1 MFGVPAPRLRPDRFH
16 PMLDHLRS
24 DLRSAFRRL
33 RSSPGYATVS
43 VITLGLGIG
52 ASTAIFSAVDGVLL
66 KSLPYRDP
74 SSLVQISETNVP
86 RNFPSFPV
94 TPANLADW
102 RTQARSFSG
111 LAASRPR
118 RAILT
123 TANGEPERVPAAG
136 VSTNYFQLLGV
147 GTHIGRTFVASDSL
161 PSAER
166 PVILAYSFWLRRFG
180 ADSTL
185 IGKPITLDGS
195 PFTVIG
201 VLSPSVR
208 TSTQLWTP
216 LTLPPQIIAD
226 RNAHMLSVIGRVAP
240 GRSLDAV
247 RREMSA
253 ISTRLATDYSGSNKD
268 WTVTIVPLLD
278 QIVGKLR
285 PALMA
290 LMAAV
295 VFVLLIACANV
306 ANLTLARGYARAREI
321 AVRGALG
328 AGRRRIAVQ
337 MLTENAVIALL
348 GGAVGVGIAA
358 LGVKLLRTLAPT
370 NLPRVD
376 EIAVDGR
383 ALAFGLLASL
393 GTAVVFGLL
402 PALQGS
408 RMDLSN
414 ALREEGRGASMS
426 RRARLVQR
434 TLVVTQIAF
443 AMVLL
448 SGATLLFRSF
458 VSLANR
464 PLGFD
469 TEQIAT
475 AQLTLPR
482 RAYPREVDQVRY
494 ATTLLERLQSERGV
508 EAATISGGMP
518 GGNFTNLFL
527 LSVVGRPEPDPSN
540 LPVALF
546 IPATPN
552 YFRTLGVSLK
562 AGRLFSDRD
571 DASAPPVAIVDELF
585 VRRYLGA
592 GDPLTRRVML
602 AVDDSIPRQ
611 IIGVVATVKQNG
623 VDGDE
628 QPATYLPFAQA
639 PSADMSVLV
648 RGSGGVAPLGA
659 IKSVTRAADP
669 DVPVYDIQSL
679 SDRVAIAVG
688 PTRFYTVLASVF
700 AIIAVTLGA
709 IGVYGVLAD
718 TVSRRRRELGIRVA
732 LGAAP
737 RTLVGGVLMDGARLA
752 GVGVGVGLLASVWTG
767 GALRALLVDV
777 GARDPIALG
786 GSAVIFAVVAL
797 VASLGP
803 AARAVRADPIE
814 ALRAD

>member
-1 MFGVPAPRLRPDRFH
+1 
-16 PMLDHLRS
+16 MLDHLRS

-33 RSSPGYATVS
+33 RSSPGYAAVS

-74 SSLVQISETNVP
+74 GTLVQLWETNVP

-94 TPANLADW
+94 TPVNLADW
-102 RTQARSFSG
+102 RAQSRAFAG

-123 TANGEPERVPAAG
+123 AGNGEPERVPAAG
-136 VSTNYFQLLGV
+136 VTTNYFQLLGV
-147 GTHIGRTFVASDSL
+147 SAHIGRTFVAADSL
-161 PSAER
+161 ATSER
-166 PVILAYSFWLRRFG
+166 PVILAHSFWLRRFG
-180 ADSTL
+180 ADSSL

-195 PFTVIG
+195 PYTVVG
-201 VLSPSVR
+201 VLSPIVR
-208 TSTQLWTP
+208 TTTQLWIP
-216 LTLPPQIIAD
+216 LTIPPQMLAD
-226 RNAHMLSVIGRVAP
+226 RNAHMLAVIARLAP
-240 GRSLDAV
+240 GRSLDAA
-247 RREMSA
+247 RRDMATLSK
-253 ISTRLATDYSGSNKD
+253 RLATDYPASNKD

-285 PALMA
+285 PALFA

-306 ANLTLARGYARAREI
+306 ANLTLARGYARAREV

-328 AGRRRIAVQ
+328 AGRRRIAAQ

-348 GGAVGVGIAA
+348 GGAAGVAIASI
-358 LGVKLLRTLAPT
+358 GVKLLRTLAPT
-370 NLPRVD
+370 TLPRLD

-383 ALAFGLLASL
+383 ALAFGLIASL
-393 GTAVVFGLL
+393 VTAVVFGLL

-434 TLVVTQIAF
+434 SLVVTQIAF

-469 TEQIAT
+469 TAQVAS

-482 RAYPREVDQVRY
+482 RAYPREVDQTRY
-494 ATTLLERLQSERGV
+494 ATTLLERLAAERGV
-508 EAATISGGMP
+508 ESATISGGMP
-518 GGNFTNLFL
+518 GGNGTALFL
-527 LSVVGRPEPDPSN
+527 LSVVDRPEPDQSN
-540 LPVALF
+540 LPVANF
-546 IPATPN
+546 IPASPN
-552 YFRTLGVSLK
+552 YFRTLGIALK
-562 AGRLFSDRD
+562 SGRTFTDRD
-571 DASAPPVAIVDELF
+571 AADAPPVVVVDELF
-585 VRRYLGA
+585 VRRYLGST
-592 GDPLTRRVML
+592 DPLTRRVML
-602 AVDDSIPRQ
+602 AIDDSIPRQ
-611 IIGVVATVKQNG
+611 IIGVVATAKQGG
-623 VDGDE
+623 VDADE
-628 QPATYLPFAQA
+628 QPATYVPFAQS

-648 RGSGGVAPLGA
+648 RGAGPNAPLTA

-669 DVPVYDIQSL
+669 DVPVYDVQSL
-679 SDRVAIAVG
+679 SDRVAVAVG
-688 PTRFYTVLASVF
+688 PTRFYTVLATVF
-700 AIIAVTLGA
+700 AVIAVTLGA

-737 RTLVGGVLMDGARLA
+737 RTLVSGVLADGARLA
-752 GVGVGVGLLASVWTG
+752 AGGVAIGLLASFWSG
-767 GALRALLVDV
+767 RALRALLVDV
-777 GARDPIALG
+777 GERDPIALV
-786 GSAVIFAVVAL
+786 GSAVIFAAVAL
-797 VASLGP
+797 IASLGP